1 MWNPVVGE
9 KKYRGGIP
17 GEVMLEMGVK
27 AEQKFA
33 KRVKG
38 TLRGKNHLCKG
49 KETGNSTS
57 HFSNTLSSARV
68 EQRTWWKQ
76 QVRATL

>member
-1 MWNPVVGE
+1 MGE

-33 KRVKG
+33 K
-38 TLRGKNHLCKG
+38 T
-49 KETGNSTS
+49 E
-57 HFSNTLSSARV
+57 
-68 EQRTWWKQ
+68 
-76 QVRATL
+76 